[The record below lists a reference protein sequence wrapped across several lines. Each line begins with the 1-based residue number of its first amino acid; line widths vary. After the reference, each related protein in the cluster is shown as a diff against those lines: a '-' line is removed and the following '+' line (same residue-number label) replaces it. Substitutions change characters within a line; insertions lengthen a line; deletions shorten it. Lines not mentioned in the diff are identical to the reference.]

1 MISKFEFQSSVLEV
15 DIAGHRFSIDTESE
29 ELQTKMQEVIEK
41 THDTKPED
49 IKELLELMAES
60 IDGVLGE
67 GAVAKIFAGSG
78 RKVNFADLI
87 DLMCFLQ
94 QEIIKF
100 KSVRYSK
107 YAAEY
112 FTP

>member
-41 THDTKPED
+41 AHDTKPED

-87 DLMCFLQ
+87 G
-94 QEIIKF
+94 
-100 KSVRYSK
+100 SVQ
-107 YAAEY
+107 
-112 FTP
+112 

>member
-1 MISKFEFQSSVLEV
+1 MISKFEFQSSILEV
-15 DIAGHRFSIDTESE
+15 DIAGHRFGIDTESE
-29 ELQTKMQEVIEK
+29 DLQNKMQEVIEK
-41 THDTKPED
+41 ANATKPED

-67 GAVAKIFAGSG
+67 GAVKKIFAGAD